1 MSSAPLVVE
10 VTRGSFVESTHL
22 VHAVL
27 LDGNAKRKAVYGKA
41 KRLTFPRSAI
51 KPLQAIAL
59 VETGAAQAFG
69 LSNAEIALACA
80 SHSAEEKHT
89 SAVAAWLSRMELGEE
104 ALECGGHPPAAKPA
118 DAPRALT
125 NNCSGKHTGMLALG
139 LHLNA
144 PLKGYTDAGH
154 PVQQC
159 ILSVMSD
166 MCGETLIPA
175 VCGIDGCSAPNPAM
189 PLENIARG
197 FARFM
202 NPSKLS
208 MTRGT
213 ACRHIFQAM
222 TEHPDLVAGKD
233 RLDTLLMQAAG
244 GKIMCKVGAEGVYAA
259 VIPGHDTVIVLK
271 AEDGNIRASQAALC
285 ALLERHGLADGDVL
299 DAIRP
304 TALPVLKNWR
314 KTETGTIRVKE

>member
-1 MSSAPLVVE
+1 MSLPPLVVE
-10 VTRGSFVESTHL
+10 VTRGPFVESTHL

-89 SAVAAWLSRMELGEE
+89 SAVAAWLERIGLGED
-104 ALECGGHPPAAKPA
+104 ALECGGHPPAAKPC

-125 NNCSGKHTGMLALG
+125 NNCSGKHTGMLTLG
-139 LHLNA
+139 LHLKA
-144 PLKGYTDAGH
+144 DITGYTNAEH
-154 PVQQC
+154 PVQQR
-159 ILSVMSD
+159 ILAAMSD

-202 NPSKLS
+202 NPAKLS
-208 MTRGT
+208 ITRGT
-213 ACRHIFQAM
+213 ACRHILQAM

-233 RLDTLLMQAAG
+233 RLDTILMQAAN
-244 GKIMCKVGAEGVYAA
+244 GKIMSKVGAEGVYIA
-259 VIPGHDTVIVLK
+259 VIPKHDTVLALK
-271 AEDGNIRASQAALC
+271 AEDGNLRAAQAALH
-285 ALLERHGLADGDVL
+285 ALLERHRLAEGHVL
-299 DAIRP
+299 EAMRD

-314 KTETGTIRVKE
+314 KTEVGTIRVRD